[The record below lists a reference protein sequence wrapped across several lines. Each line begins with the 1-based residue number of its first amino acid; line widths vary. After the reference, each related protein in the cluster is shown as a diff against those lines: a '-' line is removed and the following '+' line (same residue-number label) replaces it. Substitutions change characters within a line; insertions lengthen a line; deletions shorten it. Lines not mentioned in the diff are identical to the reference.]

1 MVEAAG
7 EEAGVVEAGGLAGL
21 LGGVVGALVG
31 GVAAVVAA
39 VEAVAAEAE
48 VAVEAQNRRFEAP
61 GAARCRCWT
70 GPRWSPS

>member
-7 EEAGVVEAGGLAGL
+7 EEAGVVEAAGE
-21 LGGVVGALVG
+21 AAE
-31 GVAAVVAA
+31 VAAEEAAGEAAEVAA
-39 VEAVAAEAE
+39 EEAVAAEAE